1 MRRNSLK
8 NCKCLGEM
16 EPVLV
21 RAMGE
26 DYLRPA
32 ILFSILK
39 NSHYTHVLTLLKLKI
54 SMNCLFQ
61 KQAIYFSFK
70 SLLLKIISDMGLCRL
85 WEIRKEREAQPMG
98 SQSQTRLSNWTTTIH
113 IHLPCWVIG
122 WVRKIAYFSKFTW
135 I

>member
-26 DYLRPA
+26 DCYLRPA

-39 NSHYTHVLTLLKLKI
+39 NSHCTHILTLLKLKI

-70 SLLLKIISDMGLCRL
+70 SLLLKITSGHGRVQNLGDNEG
-85 WEIRKEREAQPMG
+85 KG
-98 SQSQTRLSNWTTTIH
+98 SPDHGVTKSQRLSNWTTTIH
-113 IHLPCWVIG
+113 MHLPCLSN
-122 WVRKIAYFSKFTW
+122 RLSEEDSLFF
-135 I
+135 

>member
-26 DYLRPA
+26 DCYLRPA

-39 NSHYTHVLTLLKLKI
+39 NSYCTHILTLLKLKI
-54 SMNCLFQ
+54 SMNCVPEASHIFQ
-61 KQAIYFSFK
+61 FQ
-70 SLLLKIISDMGLCRL
+70 ISVTKDH
-85 WEIRKEREAQPMG
+85 Q
-98 SQSQTRLSNWTTTIH
+98 WTWA
-113 IHLPCWVIG
+113 CAEFG
-122 WVRKIAYFSKFTW
+122 R
-135 I
+135 

>member
-98 SQSQTRLSNWTTTIH
+98 SQSQTRLKQVSI
-113 IHLPCWVIG
+113 
-122 WVRKIAYFSKFTW
+122 R
-135 I
+135 